1 MGPRKIEGLLFLMSD
16 VKQVVVVRSDLGMT
30 VGKEDAQCSHAS
42 GAFVFRQLQ
51 RQLLNNR
58 KAKLTVT
65 LSAVEREW
73 VLNSYAKIVVVA
85 HTEEELLE
93 IYQNAR
99 DAGLSAHKIIDAGR
113 THFSG
118 VPTLTCIA
126 LGPDHSKRFDKIT
139 GHLKLR

>member
-16 VKQVVVVRSDLGMT
+16 VKQVIVVRSDLGMT

-99 DAGLSAHKIIDAGR
+99 AAGLSAHKIIDAGR

-126 LGPDHSKRFDKIT
+126 LGPDHSKRLDKIT

>member
-1 MGPRKIEGLLFLMSD
+1 MGPRRIEGLLFLMSD
-16 VKQVVVVRSDLGMT
+16 VKQVIVVRSDLGMT

-99 DAGLSAHKIIDAGR
+99 DAGLAAHKIIDAGR
-113 THFSG
+113 THFNG
-118 VPTLTCIA
+118 VSTLTCIA